1 MSKDPFLRNAI
12 LAQLPEDE
20 YAQLRPD
27 LRLEQSEM
35 KQVAYEPGASITRVY
50 FPLSAVYSLVAS
62 ANGQL
67 AIEVATIGLEGLV
80 GLPVYLGA
88 ASSPQTAF
96 CQVPGDAACLG
107 VEEFRQALSR
117 DGELHALLN
126 RYTQAT
132 MVQIAQNV
140 VCNRSHPTE
149 QRMARWLLTTQDRV
163 GRAEFPL
170 TQEFLAQML
179 GVHRPTVSDTA
190 QRVQAQGVIRYSRGI
205 VTVADRAGL
214 ERLACGCYRVVKD
227 EFDSITN
234 HGKNN
239 PTD

>member
-1 MSKDPFLRNAI
+1 MSRDPFLRNAI

-20 YAQLRPD
+20 YAQLRPH
-27 LRLEQSEM
+27 LRLEQAEM
-35 KQVAYEPGASITRVY
+35 KQTVYEPGESITRVY
-50 FPLSAVYSLVAS
+50 FPLTAVYSLVAT

-67 AIEVATIGLEGLV
+67 AVEVATIGPEGLV

-107 VEEFRQALSR
+107 VDEFRQALSR

-132 MVQIAQNV
+132 MVQISQNV

-190 QRVQAQGVIRYSRGI
+190 QRIQAQSLIRYSRGI
-205 VTVADRAGL
+205 VNVADRQGL
-214 ERLACGCYRVVKD
+214 EQLACACYRVVKD

-234 HGKNN
+234 HRDN
-239 PTD
+239 PAR